1 MKLLRLAAALA
12 AALVLAACS
21 RAPDAAPTAF
31 APDPALPPDQ
41 AALATANA
49 ALDAFRAGD
58 APALYA
64 SLPASIRTDI
74 SSLLSDAV
82 SAIDPDFWRESSA
95 FLTDLADALDAQSAN
110 LASLLG
116 QLPVFLNGDPAPDL
130 DAVPEV
136 AAADVTSVAAFLHSL
151 AASADRDALLRGDFS
166 KILAL
171 PALRNVL
178 SQAYAKL
185 DETGTLDGAFSVVR
199 TNPDGSVTLHFGA
212 SDEGEDSDWRLVDG
226 AWFPAP
232 VGSDYADM
240 IAEARSA
247 IADFKTSFA
256 SEYRSQLLPVLRQLR
271 GVLPSLKAAESPEQL
286 QTAAT
291 MAFFALAASFPSN

>member
-1 MKLLRLAAALA
+1 MKLIRLAASLA

-21 RAPDAAPTAF
+21 RAPDAAPAAF
-31 APDPALPPDQ
+31 VPDPALPPDQ

-116 QLPVFLNGDPAPDL
+116 QLPVFLNDDPAPDL

-136 AAADVTSVAAFLHSL
+136 AAADVTSVAAFLRSL

-171 PALRNVL
+171 PALRDVL
-178 SQAYAKL
+178 SQAFAKL
-185 DETGTLDGAFSVVR
+185 DESGTLDGAFSVVR
-199 TNPDGSVTLHFGA
+199 TNPDGSVTLHFGDA
-212 SDEGEDSDWRLVDG
+212 DEGEDSDWRLVDG

-232 VGSDYADM
+232 VGSDYA
-240 IAEARSA
+240 EALATFREA
-247 IADFKTSFA
+247 VDGFKTSFA
-256 SEYRSQLLPVLRQLR
+256 AEYRDQLLPVLRQLR
-271 GVLPSLKAAESPEQL
+271 GVLPTLKAAESPEQL

-291 MAFFALAASFPSN
+291 MAFFALAGAAMH